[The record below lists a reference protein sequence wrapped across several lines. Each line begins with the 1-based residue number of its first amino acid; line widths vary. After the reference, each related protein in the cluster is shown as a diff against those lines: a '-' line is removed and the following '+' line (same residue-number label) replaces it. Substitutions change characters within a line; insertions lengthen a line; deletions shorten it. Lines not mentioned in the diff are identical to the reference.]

1 MTESQS
7 VQIVDDPSV
16 KEIYVNKLVSAAFD
30 GACVSITLGVAR
42 VRPPGSN
49 EANEA
54 SANVHVTV
62 RLALSPATAVD
73 LTKNLGKMLNTLKD
87 MAIKRLGEQKPN

>member
-1 MTESQS
+1 
-7 VQIVDDPSV
+7 
-16 KEIYVNKLVSAAFD
+16 
-30 GACVSITLGVAR
+30 
-42 VRPPGSN
+42 
-49 EANEA
+49 
-54 SANVHVTV
+54 V